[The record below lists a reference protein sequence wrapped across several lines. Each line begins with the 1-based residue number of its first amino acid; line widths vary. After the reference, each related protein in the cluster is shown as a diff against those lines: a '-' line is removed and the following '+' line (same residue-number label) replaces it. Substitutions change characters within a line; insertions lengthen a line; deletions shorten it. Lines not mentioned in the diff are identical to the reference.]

1 MKDDLKKKNSK
12 CEFLKKM
19 WTTLV
24 LAILCIAIA
33 YVAARELAVL
43 RSFVALAS
51 ISRERVRL
59 ACVDDSNGAY
69 DAARRHVWLRAGC
82 DVPDFWCWRK
92 ATSDSSLRELWSL
105 GSWCHA

>member
-1 MKDDLKKKNSK
+1 
-12 CEFLKKM
+12 M

-24 LAILCIAIA
+24 LATLCIAFA

-51 ISRERVRL
+51 ISRERVTSRL
-59 ACVDDSNGAY
+59 TCVDDSNGAY
-69 DAARRHVWLRAGC
+69 DAARRHVWLRARC

-105 GSWCHA
+105 GSWCRA